1 MRRVEN
7 GSPVSFGQ
15 QAPDTGSNPTQT
27 ALYTV
32 VLLCRVYG

>member
-15 QAPDTGSNPTQT
+15 QAPYTGVNLTQT
-27 ALYTV
+27 DYTQ
-32 VLLCRVYG
+32 